1 MARVRELAALITLA
15 GWLAGCVS
23 DRPTTAPDLPP
34 SGEQV
39 TIDNFAYQPP
49 QLTVATGTAVTWTNH
64 DSESHTVTSDDGSTF
79 GSGAIARGGTFTFTA
94 GAPGTDTYFCQI
106 HPFMKGTLTVT
117 P

>member
-1 MARVRELAALITLA
+1 MTRSREIAASIALT
-15 GWLAGCVS
+15 GVLAGCVS
-23 DRPTTAPDLPP
+23 DRPATAPDMPA

-49 QLTVATGTAVTWTNH
+49 QLTVASGTVVTWTNH
-64 DSESHTVTSDDGSTF
+64 DDVSHTVTAADGSTF
-79 GSGAIARGGTFTFTA
+79 GSSAIGGGGTFRFTA
-94 GAPGTDTYFCQI
+94 GAPGTYPYFCQI